1 MSKYKYS
8 FHDER
13 GEFSAYVED
22 EQGNTVWNV
31 SYPDYYENVDG
42 ELIES
47 STIFEDGFMKDA
59 NDIEGLE
66 NYLKSINILKR
77 EDELMDESGYMGDYA
92 DGGSV
97 EEGNLDM
104 VKNQVVQV
112 EHHAKELMQ
121 TLKSNPQVD
130 AWVVA
135 KMDRATS
142 NLSDITHYLEGEEN
156 SFAYGG
162 VVQKE
167 FQVEFTWSDADD
179 ESRSVYIKADTKED
193 AENKAKQKFGKAYE
207 GFKII
212 QIQRSMETGGT
223 LEKRLK
229 KKLSESFELPMEV
242 AVYVPS
248 TQKANEIISKKEF
261 NARIEEVETYLSNL
275 FGGYSATTIDGGYI
289 SDDKEK
295 GLIQENV
302 ARVASFGSKDGFE
315 DKFDELRNKIS
326 EWCNSW
332 SQESIAL
339 EFEGDMFYI
348 DAKAINKLEKGGE
361 ADSEEEDEEKEKEN
375 ERLEELME
383 EYDLPAEVIQEYA
396 SNMGIEIN
404 DITDLPFNGR
414 FDSEEDFAEDLVEQ
428 GVVNNLSYYLEMT
441 SLDIRL
447 LAGEEAD
454 NRVEDMTDEDLLK
467 AMDMEDEANEYEE
480 LEDEIYDLENDVD
493 DLKSKLDDY
502 MDEEDDEM
510 TEGDIEMRE
519 EKAKELRDEIGEKE
533 SELENLQNKLASLDT
548 YDEVVDKAREELRD
562 VYYDDV
568 RDELEKDAVGY
579 FVDSLGYAEEDL
591 AKNSSFSVDYEK
603 LAKDLSYDYTIIEH
617 GGDVYVFS
625 SYMDGGYMAKGGEV
639 VNLTTSEKNK
649 LRNIFRRLDRLERT
663 QNELDEFD
671 EEQKEIDDD
680 INDYFDLYYKFKSE
694 LIKKY
699 GKSKDLEKAINKI
712 VFDYGYIYADGG
724 MTYAKGGIIQ
734 DFEIYDEQTGKSLF
748 IKARSLDEAEGI
760 SETIDFDDYEN
771 GDIVDVLDD
780 IDSYPDYAKGGR
792 VKKELL
798 SEEHKQF
805 IREESQEAGQGY
817 TYRYKVLRGQDIL
830 LKEKNNAPV
839 QKWYFDYENAIE
851 IAKRL
856 NKVKGNR
863 DSKMAQ
869 GGKVKEIDYANV
881 FPILKDKIDNVID
894 DIPYEYA
901 NGGEGEEVEYK
912 SRDGFFAYTDGGYEY
927 RWFEYVSM
935 ISGSGK
941 SLPTKPLDAE
951 LNRQVQ
957 YNYDFAKENFIE
969 KYPQIVEKLGE
980 DKINYSDLQDAGYDS
995 EAEELSEMEMD
1006 YSGEDSIMMRV
1017 FAYYYS
1023 PENRRGENGKHTISL
1038 FGDVNLESPYHRAGN
1053 LDDSIEITFTFNSL
1067 DELSK
1072 KMDSNLIKIVG
1083 WFNGDNY
1090 NNSKKEMKVRRMAD
1104 GGKMSNYGIEN
1115 KFHEEVRDWIYENAP
1130 VKYQETSLDEIPRS
1144 VFTPNQ
1150 LIEVDA
1156 FMDRFNSQS
1165 YADGGRIDLF
1175 EDYENIPDKVQVI
1188 LDRYSDEFGG
1198 DGSEMDYKDTR
1209 NMLEEVESVGYTFGY
1224 SLDNEPYGLRPIGV
1238 RLNELKGFEDY
1249 DDDDYAKGGTTDK
1262 KKYLIEFYE
1271 TLRDYELQRP
1281 SDTSTTDSLQQAN
1294 RTAYYLS
1301 TNPYLKLA
1309 YYKIF
1314 DYNTKEVIDSRIPSY
1329 AKGGGVEW
1337 DKDSDSIRAEMG
1349 EFKIMI
1355 TPQNERGYYDVNVKA
1370 NNKTIGNEYDV
1381 FGIYNAKNKAYEI
1394 ISNSNK
1400 FAHGGKTQGYDD
1412 REDERLAMK
1421 YGKMS
1426 GKDLNSTKARR
1437 DDARFEER
1445 GKMAKGGEMESYSV
1459 EVNQYLPYRNNNF
1472 VNFYYV
1478 KDSKNNTINKNNG
1491 KIYRG
1496 LQMDNYKFSTKEEAE
1511 KFAEKLNNKMAS
1523 DGVGSMTKI
1532 ERAKKI
1538 VSAMPKKKN

>member
-66 NYLKSINILKR
+66 NYLKSLNILKSG
-77 EDELMDESGYMGDYA
+77 DELMDESGYMGKGEEDEEYQEMA
-92 DGGSV
+92 DGGGVGGKVYQKVKITIRDVDMGGDIVYKSDHYFRKDQIENKTNNELGEYIAKKYGLDYGNTFKYSV
-97 EEGNLDM
+97 VRTNETKTKMAKGAVVDSYSVAADKKINPLEINEFISYCNEFYGKAGVYRKDFNGGFSVTEIKRAVIKYIEELGKQKTWGDGDSLDRERVRYILEGNQFADGGVAEGNEVFITNALTTDKRILSKIFDYPITHKQLYDHYKKQGYEIKESQIYNITNRE
-104 VKNQVVQV
+104 VLQNYKDALANYIKQKFSKNINFDLTLIPYSVVQDKMIFDSHSV
-112 EHHAKELMQ
+112 ITSDGNEIEI
-121 TLKSNPQVD
+121 NPND
-130 AWVVA
+130 LF
-135 KMDRATS
+135 D
-142 NLSDITHYLEGEEN
+142 
-156 SFAYGG
+156 SFAFGG

-179 ESRSVYIKADTKED
+179 ESRSVYIKADTKEE
-193 AENKAKQKFGKAYE
+193 AEDKAKQKFGKAYE

-229 KKLSESFELPMEV
+229 KKLSQSFELPMEV

-348 DAKAINKLEKGGE
+348 EAKAINKLEKGGE

-383 EYDLPAEVIQEYA
+383 EYDLPAEVIEEYA

-404 DITDLPFNGR
+404 DITDIPFNGR

-441 SLDIRL
+441 SLDMRL

-480 LEDEIYDLENDVD
+480 LKDEIDDLENDVD

-502 MDEEDDEM
+502 MDEENDEM

-519 EKAKELRDEIGEKE
+519 EKSNELKKEIELKE
-533 SELENLQNKLASLDT
+533 NKLENLQNKLASLDT

-603 LAKDLSYDYTIIEH
+603 LAKDLSYDFTFIEH
-617 GGDVYVFS
+617 NGDVYVFS
-625 SYMDGGYMAKGGEV
+625 SYMY
-639 VNLTTSEKNK
+639 
-649 LRNIFRRLDRLERT
+649 
-663 QNELDEFD
+663 
-671 EEQKEIDDD
+671 
-680 INDYFDLYYKFKSE
+680 
-694 LIKKY
+694 
-699 GKSKDLEKAINKI
+699 
-712 VFDYGYIYADGG
+712 GG
-724 MTYAKGGIIQ
+724 MTYAKGGGIPNNYRGRTTEDIWNSLTENQRIHFMFDHFDGLGVKENEIEEISDKQFKDLNEDVQDEFKYHTIIGQ
-734 DFEIYDEQTGKSLF
+734 YADGGMM
-748 IKARSLDEAEGI
+748 A
-760 SETIDFDDYEN
+760 N
-771 GDIVDVLDD
+771 G
-780 IDSYPDYAKGGR
+780 GG

-817 TYRYKVLRGQDIL
+817 TYRYKVLRGEDIL
-830 LKEKNNAPV
+830 LKEKNNAPI
-839 QKWYFDYENAIE
+839 QKWYFDYEDAIE

-869 GGKVKEIDYANV
+869 GGGVKEIDYANV

-894 DIPYEYA
+894 DIPYENAY
-901 NGGEGEEVEYK
+901 GGEGEEVEYK
-912 SRDGFFAYTDGGYEY
+912 SRDGFFGYTDGGYEY

-935 ISGSGK
+935 MSGSGK

-1072 KMDSNLIKIVG
+1072 KMDSNLLKIVG

-1104 GGKMSNYGIEN
+1104 GGMIQDFE
-1115 KFHEEVRDWIYENAP
+1115 IYDEQTGKSLFIKAR
-1130 VKYQETSLDEIPRS
+1130 SLDEAEGIS
-1144 VFTPNQ
+1144 ET
-1150 LIEVDA
+1150 
-1156 FMDRFNSQS
+1156 
-1165 YADGGRIDLF
+1165 IDF
-1175 EDYENIPDKVQVI
+1175 DDYENGDIVDV
-1188 LDRYSDEFGG
+1188 LDD
-1198 DGSEMDYKDTR
+1198 
-1209 NMLEEVESVGYTFGY
+1209 
-1224 SLDNEPYGLRPIGV
+1224 
-1238 RLNELKGFEDY
+1238 
-1249 DDDDYAKGGTTDK
+1249 
-1262 KKYLIEFYE
+1262 
-1271 TLRDYELQRP
+1271 
-1281 SDTSTTDSLQQAN
+1281 
-1294 RTAYYLS
+1294 
-1301 TNPYLKLA
+1301 
-1309 YYKIF
+1309 
-1314 DYNTKEVIDSRIPSY
+1314 IDSYP
-1329 AKGGGVEW
+1329 
-1337 DKDSDSIRAEMG
+1337 
-1349 EFKIMI
+1349 
-1355 TPQNERGYYDVNVKA
+1355 
-1370 NNKTIGNEYDV
+1370 EY
-1381 FGIYNAKNKAYEI
+1381 
-1394 ISNSNK
+1394 
-1400 FAHGGKTQGYDD
+1400 AHGGMVTIPNTDK
-1412 REDERLAMK
+1412 RNFL
-1421 YGKMS
+1421 
-1426 GKDLNSTKARR
+1426 LNPIILLIS
-1437 DDARFEER
+1437 
-1445 GKMAKGGEMESYSV
+1445 
-1459 EVNQYLPYRNNNF
+1459 
-1472 VNFYYV
+1472 
-1478 KDSKNNTINKNNG
+1478 
-1491 KIYRG
+1491 
-1496 LQMDNYKFSTKEEAE
+1496 
-1511 KFAEKLNNKMAS
+1511 
-1523 DGVGSMTKI
+1523 
-1532 ERAKKI
+1532 
-1538 VSAMPKKKN
+1538 